1 MTKDVPLFERN
12 VDSFWE
18 PEFLWPLDC
27 SNFWFCSAFKHSPVN
42 TRGHWEEAMLAFHII
57 PFSAVKDLFFKKYG
71 LDEKES
77 WE

>member
-1 MTKDVPLFERN
+1 
-12 VDSFWE
+12 
-18 PEFLWPLDC
+18 
-27 SNFWFCSAFKHSPVN
+27 
-42 TRGHWEEAMLAFHII
+42 MLAFHII